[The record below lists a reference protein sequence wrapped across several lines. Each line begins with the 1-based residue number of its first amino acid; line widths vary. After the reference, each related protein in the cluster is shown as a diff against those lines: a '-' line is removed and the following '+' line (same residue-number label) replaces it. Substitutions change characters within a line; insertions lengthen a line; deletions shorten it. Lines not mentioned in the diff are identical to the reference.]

1 METVKAKKKISIRD
15 MVMVALMAALTCI
28 LAPLSI
34 AIGPVPI
41 SLTNLVVYFSV
52 ILLGKR
58 YGTLSYIVYLLIGL
72 VGLPV
77 FSKFQ
82 GGVAILVGPTGGYI
96 IGFIFMAI
104 IAGIFVEKFDGN
116 RFMYAVGMVL
126 GTLVVYAFGTAWF
139 CYIMDMGVMKAL
151 SLCVFPFVLVDL
163 GKIILAVI
171 IAPNM
176 KRLIKKATS
185 N

>member
-1 METVKAKKKISIRD
+1 MEAVKGKKKISIRD

-104 IAGIFVEKFDGN
+104 IAGIFVERFDGN

-171 IAPNM
+171 IAPKM

>member
-1 METVKAKKKISIRD
+1 MEAVKGKKKISIRD

-104 IAGIFVEKFDGN
+104 IAGIFVERFDGN